1 MDESSSNL
9 GLILISLTAVFAVG
23 AVLILAFPQIAT
35 SIVTYLKSQ
44 LPV

>member
-1 MDESSSNL
+1 MEETSSHL
-9 GLILISLTAVFAVG
+9 GLLVGGIALAFVVVGVFLI
-23 AVLILAFPQIAT
+23 AFPQIAD